1 MFPKHIYKMEKYCF
15 AEELS
20 NAVSLQVEMFD
31 FNLHRA
37 KCSGASCLY
46 KQFFKIIFYSS
57 S

>member
-46 KQFFKIIFYSS
+46 KQYFKIIFYSS